1 MPSRRQLADRER
13 FRSLLKQIRLET
25 GLTQADLAVRLGQPQ
40 SFVSKFESGERRIDV
55 LELRQICVAMG
66 IGLVDF
72 VRLFEGEDG

>member
-1 MPSRRQLADRER
+1 M
-13 FRSLLKQIRLET
+13 LKQIRLET

>member
-13 FRSLLKQIRLET
+13 FRSLLKQIRLDT
-25 GLTQADLAVRLGQPQ
+25 GLTQADLADRLGQPQ

>member
-25 GLTQADLAVRLGQPQ
+25 GLTQADLADRLGQPQ